1 MSKLAFWSS
10 DSKEAQ
16 DMYQLQVI
24 AENDHSRLVVNNKD
38 GQPDKSTTS
47 ERILKL
53 LQEQLK

>member
-1 MSKLAFWSS
+1 
-10 DSKEAQ
+10 
-16 DMYQLQVI
+16 MYQLQVI

-53 LQEQLK
+53 LQEQLQ